1 MAEEFVVLVIFLN
14 ILVVNIRIILIHE
27 NVDNIQIK
35 IKIASTL

>member
-14 ILVVNIRIILIHE
+14 ILVINIRIILIHE
-27 NVDNIQIK
+27 NVDNIQTK